1 MIYICCCFRSRWWW
15 FYSSYS
21 PPSCDK
27 FFLFLFT
34 VRLKISPNKY
44 PVFSRVSQK
53 DSLFGNYDDSVLF
66 TRAYFRVDETLFRE
80 AQNHSSWDR
89 MDAMECKARRRSFFM
104 KGFGSA
110 RLRFLPRTPG
120 CENSTAKA
128 PLFWLIKSATIPLFC
143 LEKFRSRAL
152 PQFLPTL
159 SLATNETKMC
169 ARIRA
174 HEVVKDF
181 FSHRFRDFMRA
192 TSLLDA

>member
-1 MIYICCCFRSRWWW
+1 MQGASKIFFYEGFR
-15 FYSSYS
+15 
-21 PPSCDK
+21 K
-27 FFLFLFT
+27 
-34 VRLKISPNKY
+34 
-44 PVFSRVSQK
+44 
-53 DSLFGNYDDSVLF
+53 
-66 TRAYFRVDETLFRE
+66 RA
-80 AQNHSSWDR
+80 
-89 MDAMECKARRRSFFM
+89 
-104 KGFGSA
+104 
-110 RLRFLPRTPG
+110 LRFLPRTPG

-181 FSHRFRDFMRA
+181 FSHRFRDFMCA
-192 TSLLDA
+192 TFSSRRVVLFSLMMMRKERTVICTKCIEGRTNQEILFFPQNSKTLNICAFETPP

>member
-1 MIYICCCFRSRWWW
+1 MQGASKIFFYEGFRKPKVSS
-15 FYSSYS
+15 SSYS
-21 PPSCDK
+21 
-27 FFLFLFT
+27 
-34 VRLKISPNKY
+34 
-44 PVFSRVSQK
+44 
-53 DSLFGNYDDSVLF
+53 
-66 TRAYFRVDETLFRE
+66 
-80 AQNHSSWDR
+80 
-89 MDAMECKARRRSFFM
+89 
-104 KGFGSA
+104 
-110 RLRFLPRTPG
+110 TPG

-181 FSHRFRDFMRA
+181 FSHRFRDFMCA
-192 TSLLDA
+192 TSLLDAGFVLFDDDAAKTNSYMYKCY